1 MSTLLIVE
9 SPGKIKKIGE
19 YLGSDY
25 VVMASVGHIID
36 LDGKSLSF
44 DLNTFEPNYKQ
55 YDNKKD
61 VISKLCKQTYKVGKT
76 NVLLAADEDREGEMI
91 AWSLAKEL
99 GLTNAK
105 RIIFNSITKKELEK
119 AVANPQK
126 IDMNMVKAQQ
136 ARRILDR
143 IAGYIISP
151 ILRKSMKGAE
161 SAGRVQS
168 VVVKIVVDKEREIE
182 KFFSN
187 KSDTFFTI
195 NSDISMGEYE
205 LNVKLYN
212 KTDKIDFDAKDED
225 YEDNTEETDNSEETK
240 TKKTKNKKKLVVSDN
255 IPSKAC
261 VVFKKDEEDQVVEI
275 IKNMVKSEFKL
286 LKMSERVRKSNAP
299 APFTTSTLQQSAS
312 QRLGMDAKRTMD
324 VAQKLYE
331 AGHITYMRT
340 DSTAICDEEMK
351 KIKEEIVSKYGLQ
364 YYEHKEYK
372 NKKANTQ
379 EAHECVRPTKICY
392 DVVDGTSDE
401 KRLYTMIWK
410 RTIQSQM
417 KAAEYQNITVEIEML
432 GRKILVSYK
441 LVGNLENLIFIG
453 YMIVDNKK
461 PAQSLS
467 IEILKKLLIDWLA
480 INGNEDTQKPPTRY
494 NDASLINKMDPKNL
508 NIGRPSTY
516 ASIIEKIIS
525 RKYVEI
531 KDIEGKELMLNKY
544 NITKSNPKSMTLET
558 RGVVIGKEK
567 KKLVPTELGKN
578 ATDFLEKYFSKLMDY
593 GFTANMEKQLDDVA
607 EGKLD
612 KLKIIKP
619 FYDYV
624 QEQIKTVVPT
634 NMQYSNAGNKYKA
647 PEKIGKYDKLDITL
661 CDGPFGLYVT
671 YNNSK
676 FNLKTL
682 FEKETTNNLTDS
694 MDADLEAELKA
705 DSKRISKPKVN
716 IIEKNNNYDDELDD
730 NIDDNVDEDSENLVK
745 DNVDLS
751 ELSNE
756 IILEKVIKKIES
768 LKQIVCTEWKIGK
781 KKYILKTGKFGHYV
795 EEWST
800 TTNKK
805 MENYTIKYL
814 INKIAKNNNIDIT
827 KDENI
832 NKVIELITNKD
843 IEETVEYISKSKKT
857 NGTKYVKK

>member
-25 VVMASVGHIID
+25 IVMASIGHIMD
-36 LDGKSLSF
+36 LDPMGLSI
-44 DLNTFEPNYKQ
+44 DEKTFEPKYKQ

-61 VISKLCKQTYKVGKT
+61 VIAKLCKQTFKVGKM

-91 AWSLAKEL
+91 AWSLAQEL
-99 GLTNAK
+99 GLTNPK

-143 IAGYIISP
+143 IAGYKISQSLSKT
-151 ILRKSMKGAE
+151 IKGAK

-168 VVVKIVVDKEREIE
+168 VVVKIVVDKEKEIE

-195 NSDISMGEYE
+195 NSNISIGEYE
-205 LNVKLYN
+205 LNTKLYN

-225 YEDNTEETDNSEETK
+225 FEDNTEESDNSEE
-240 TKKTKNKKKLVVSDN
+240 KKGKKIKAKKQITNEN

-261 VVFKKDEEDQVVEI
+261 VVFKKDEEKQVIEI
-275 IKNMVKSEFKL
+275 IKNMVMSEFKL
-286 LKMSERVRKSNAP
+286 LKMSERVRKSNPP
-299 APFTTSTLQQSAS
+299 APYTTSTLQQSAS

-331 AGHITYMRT
+331 GGHITYMRT
-340 DSTAICDEEMK
+340 DSTAICEEEMK
-351 KIKEEIVSKYGLQ
+351 KIKEEIVSNYGLA

-401 KRLYTMIWK
+401 KRLYSLIWK

-432 GRKILVSYK
+432 GRKALLPYK

-461 PAQSLS
+461 PTESLG
-467 IEILKKLLIDWLA
+467 IEILKKLLINWVE
-480 INGNEDTQKPPTRY
+480 INGNEDTQKPPIRY
-494 NDASLINKMDPKNL
+494 NEASLINKMDPKNL

-516 ASIIEKIIS
+516 ADSIAKIIN
-525 RKYVEI
+525 RNYVET
-531 KDIEGKELMLNKY
+531 KDIDGKELMLNKY
-544 NITKSNPKSMTLET
+544 NITKSNPKSMTLESKCI
-558 RGVVIGKEK
+558 VIGKEK
-567 KKLVPTELGKN
+567 KKIVPTELGKN
-578 ATDFLEKYFSKLMDY
+578 ATEFLEKYFAKLMDY

-619 FYDYV
+619 FYDYIM
-624 QEQIKTVVPT
+624 EQIKTVMP
-634 NMQYSNAGNKYKA
+634 SNLQNTGNNYKA
-647 PEKIGKYDKLDITL
+647 AEIIGKHDEQDIIL
-661 CDGPFGLYVT
+661 KDGPHGPYAT
-671 YNNSK
+671 HNNHK
-676 FNLKTL
+676 FNLKSL
-682 FEKETTNNLTDS
+682 FEKKKKKVSDS
-694 MDADLEAELKA
+694 SDSLEADLEAELKGNSKLNNKKSKINIMNEDNDNSDNQDNNDI
-705 DSKRISKPKVN
+705 DSLVDLNEDEENIDLSKLSNDTILNK
-716 IIEKNNNYDDELDD
+716 IIEKIEELKEM
-730 NIDDNVDEDSENLVK
+730 VTK
-745 DNVDLS
+745 
-751 ELSNE
+751 
-756 IILEKVIKKIES
+756 
-768 LKQIVCTEWKIGK
+768 EWKIGK
-781 KKYILKTGKFGHYV
+781 KKYILKKGEFGHYV
-795 EEWST
+795 EEWNT
-800 TTNKK
+800 TSNKK
-805 MENYTIKYL
+805 TRNYSIKFL
-814 INKIAKNNNIDIT
+814 VVKIAKNNKINIGQE
-827 KDENI
+827 ENT
-832 NKVIELITNKD
+832 NKIIELITKKD
-843 IEETVEYISKSKKT
+843 IEETIEYFKNKKT
-857 NGTKYVKK
+857 TGAKYTKK